1 MLRKDQIEE
10 SIAENP
16 SNMRYADCCAYCKY
30 GNADNVC
37 SLHHVLI
44 NLYDE
49 PTICDDFV
57 EYTGKGE

>member
-16 SNMRYADCCAYCKY
+16 SNMRY
-30 GNADNVC
+30 ADNVC

-57 EYTGKGE
+57 EYV